1 MTVSEN
7 RIFDLSMIW
16 KQASALFPYFDK
28 LDMNWDQVYLKYLSK
43 LSDSLSEMEFHLL
56 LAEFT
61 NQLCD
66 GHTDYSLPRSLR
78 SSHGFFP
85 FSLRLVENR
94 YYIDTAPRA
103 YEELLYQPI
112 LAINHMP
119 IEQLITQLFRYCYHV
134 DTYIPGYRL
143 HHFLPFLLN
152 PAGNI
157 LSTEKGEYAFDLLP
171 EIPRE
176 LQAAEISLPRGFL
189 LLKQNKLDIR
199 LYDESI
205 LYVRIDDFLYREAA
219 DEIRAALQNANGI
232 KGLIVD
238 VRENIGGMTI
248 YGAEV
253 AKLLI
258 SGEFQACS
266 KRTRLTK
273 GVDFASAS
281 QLSRWSEERI
291 NKHITDGYSTREEME
306 ESLQYIKNAHFFHY
320 QDRFGSPNHT
330 ALFNGPCVLLSSRHT
345 LSAAEDFTA
354 MFKTN
359 KRAVIIGAP
368 TSGTTGTPLIQQLS
382 CGGMLRVCSVGY
394 RLLDGT
400 EFIGRGI
407 EPDIPCEL
415 TLDDYRKGYDSVLE
429 KGLSHLKTLL

>member
-16 KQASALFPYFDK
+16 KQASTVFPSFDK
-28 LDMNWDQVYLKYLSK
+28 LDTDWDQLYLKYLSK
-43 LSDSLSEMEFHLL
+43 LSDSLSEMDFHLL

-61 NQLCD
+61 NRLCD

-94 YYIDTAPRA
+94 YCIDAAPPA
-103 YEELLYQPI
+103 YKDLLCQPI
-112 LAINHMP
+112 LAINHTPM
-119 IEQLITQLFRYCYHV
+119 EQLITQLFRYCYHV
-134 DTYIPGYRL
+134 GTYIPGYRL
-143 HHFLPFLLN
+143 HHFLPFLLK

-157 LSTEKGEYAFDLLP
+157 LTTEKGEYTFDLLP

-176 LQAAEISLPRGFL
+176 LQSTEITLPRDFL
-189 LLKQNKLDIR
+189 LLRQNKPEIR
-199 LYDESI
+199 LYDDGI

-219 DEIRAALQNANGI
+219 DEIRAALQNTHGI
-232 KGLIVD
+232 KGIIID
-238 VRENIGGMTI
+238 VRENIGGMTV

-266 KRTRLTK
+266 KRTRFTK
-273 GVDFASAS
+273 GIDFAAAS
-281 QLSRWSEERI
+281 QLAEWSEEQI
-291 NKHITDGYSTREEME
+291 NKHIADGYSTREEME
-306 ESLQYIKNAHFFHY
+306 ESLQYVKNAHFFHY
-320 QDRFGSPNHT
+320 QDRFGSPDHT
-330 ALFNGPCVLLSSRHT
+330 ALFNGPCVFLTSRHT

-359 KRAVIIGAP
+359 KRAVIMGTP
-368 TSGTTGTPLIQQLS
+368 TSGSTGTPFLQRLS
-382 CGGMLRVCSVGY
+382 CGGLLRICSVGY
-394 RLLDGT
+394 HLLDGT
-400 EFIGRGI
+400 PFISKGI
-407 EPDIPCEL
+407 EPDISCCI
-415 TLDDYRKGYDSVLE
+415 TLKDYQRGYDSVLE
-429 KGLSHLKTLL
+429 KALSHIKTML